1 MKARSQGTKSPK
13 TRFHHCIYF
22 RSLISTSIGLIYCHH
37 ALENLSSQLVEQRN
51 CWLSPAI
58 LYQRRPFFQSLTIHH
73 DGCQFSSAIL
83 AFSLHCWFF
92 LVLYTY
98 CIIAPKSS
106 AFLVSSCIS
115 DLDRN
120 GNLFLGY
127 KNSSHMALCHMD
139 HKKGKNMRQAIS
151 YLKSKSYFH
160 LTPTLGV

>member
-13 TRFHHCIYF
+13 TRFHYCIYF

-37 ALENLSSQLVEQRN
+37 ALENLSSQLEQRN

-98 CIIAPKSS
+98 YIIAPKSS

-120 GNLFLGY
+120 GNFFQVI
-127 KNSSHMALCHMD
+127 KIRPIWPFVIWTIRRV
-139 HKKGKNMRQAIS
+139 KI
-151 YLKSKSYFH
+151 
-160 LTPTLGV
+160 